1 MSCCPVLEV
10 SFPISNT
17 EPKSNSKM
25 DSLNKV
31 NSTWAYLF
39 SYQDICKFG
48 SKHF

>member
-17 EPKSNSKM
+17 DPKVIVKWTL
-25 DSLNKV
+25 DKV
-31 NSTWAYLF
+31 HSTWAYLF
-39 SYQDICKFG
+39 SYQVICKFG